1 MKLPAMRTMRRC
13 RPPVVAAY
21 RVVAPLTS
29 LRVNQTSSPSADQA
43 RPPKDASL
51 VSTCF
56 FPARSTITSDRHPS
70 QRSVGELDS
79 QLSGGRNSQDV
90 ALGQSQ
96 RTRFRTFGTSRE
108 NLDGLSLPGGTVN
121 DRLAIGRKPRRR
133 DSAATKGEPLK

>member
-1 MKLPAMRTMRRC
+1 KGNH
-13 RPPVVAAY
+13 
-21 RVVAPLTS
+21 VAPGRDAGEDYGKARFIEHVANRVFQPGAPLNSAHNSEIRSIRRPVSIADS
-29 LRVNQTSSPSADQA
+29 LEDFA
-43 RPPKDASL
+43 RRTASE
-51 VSTCF
+51 
-56 FPARSTITSDRHPS
+56 RHPS

-133 DSAATKGEPLK
+133 D